1 MWFFRS
7 IELLPRPTVL
17 GLAPTAVMLAVWG
30 LFEGTE
36 PVLFGR
42 EVLPLWVAL
51 ATYFILTLAARLPG
65 LLARGQVSPGA
76 RLALRAALMIC
87 VGAIGAGAFVEDASL
102 LQLGWIVGWLGYT
115 LLFVG
120 TLLVFDAEDLALMPY
135 RWAIDHPFGR
145 EAMWLVA
152 MRLSVVAVA
161 VTWVTTY
168 GTLTEWVLFVTLG
181 RMVLFYLFE
190 WVTIL
195 FALTWRDGD
204 S

>member
-7 IELLPRPTVL
+7 IELLPRPTL
-17 GLAPTAVMLAVWG
+17 MGLAPTAAMLVVWV

-42 EVLPLWVAL
+42 IVLPLWLAL
-51 ATYFILTLAARLPG
+51 ATYFSLTLAGRLPG
-65 LLARGQVSPGA
+65 LMARGHVSIGA
-76 RLALRAALMIC
+76 RLALRASVAIC
-87 VGAIGAGAFVEDASL
+87 IAVIIAGGLVQDPRL
-102 LQLGWIVGWLGYT
+102 LQLGWIIGWIGYT
-115 LLFVG
+115 ALFVG

-145 EAMWLVA
+145 EAMWIVA
-152 MRLSVVAVA
+152 VRLSVVALLA
-161 VTWVTTY
+161 TWVTAY
-168 GTLTEWVLFVTLG
+168 AAVTEWVLFVTLG
-181 RMVLFYLFE
+181 RMALFYLFE